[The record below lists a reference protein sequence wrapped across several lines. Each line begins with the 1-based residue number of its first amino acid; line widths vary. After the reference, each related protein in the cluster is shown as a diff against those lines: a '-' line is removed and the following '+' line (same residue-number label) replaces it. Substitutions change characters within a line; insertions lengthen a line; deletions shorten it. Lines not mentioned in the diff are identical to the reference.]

1 MFIKLHVESLC
12 NDKSYL
18 GKKPA
23 RELARG
29 LSLIE
34 QCAKKKRWF

>member
-1 MFIKLHVESLC
+1 MNGLNYLLIMFIKLHVESLC

-29 LSLIE
+29 MSLI
-34 QCAKKKRWF
+34 